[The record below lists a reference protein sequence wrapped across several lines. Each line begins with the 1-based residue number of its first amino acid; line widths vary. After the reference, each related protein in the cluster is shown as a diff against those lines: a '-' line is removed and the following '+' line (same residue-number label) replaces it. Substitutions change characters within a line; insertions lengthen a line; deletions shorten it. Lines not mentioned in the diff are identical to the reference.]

1 MNIKKGLI
9 RLFIV
14 ASVLSAIGG
23 FFYTAPDSQSSTS
36 FSIETIWSIEKNLD
50 DPSCAVVVKQNP
62 VKFPAMNPTFACSPL
77 SIYWES
83 IKQYQSK
90 NPSKYQAIDKALVN
104 DAMWER
110 IRSQQREIALAGLA
124 LGFAWNLFVWILAL
138 IAYFTFRWIKKGFKS

>member
-14 ASVLSAIGG
+14 TSVLSAIGG

-36 FSIETIWSIEKNLD
+36 FQVETIMKIEKNLD
-50 DPSCAVVVKQNP
+50 EPGCAAIVKQNP

-90 NPSKYQAIDKALVN
+90 NLSKYPVIDKALVN

-110 IRSQQREIALAGLA
+110 IISLQREIALVGLA
-124 LGFAWNLFVWILAL
+124 LGFAWNLFVWILVL
-138 IAYFTFRWIKKGFKS
+138 TAYFTVRWVKKGFKS